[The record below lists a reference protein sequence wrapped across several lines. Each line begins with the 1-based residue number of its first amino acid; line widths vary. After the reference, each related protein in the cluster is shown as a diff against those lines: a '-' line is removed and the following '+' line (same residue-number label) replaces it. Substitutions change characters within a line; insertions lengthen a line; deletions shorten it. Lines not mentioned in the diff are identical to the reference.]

1 MNKMPGYL
9 WAYRQTYSIVFFE
22 QAEATRLENP
32 NFQQKVMQ
40 TFGLTLGQK
49 DSTCVIVS
57 PDVGHLSLRYFQLRG
72 FVNGTALATVQV
84 QLGEVI
90 LQQWHLTGWRGKTV
104 RCTRRPWGARAKPVT
119 WHDAEVNWR
128 DAAMLL
134 PGIGPRSLR
143 CEARQGCNLDCI
155 WWYR

>member
-1 MNKMPGYL
+1 MERLLSWYPNEKNAWL
-9 WAYRQTYSIVFFE
+9 SLSISSNIFIVFFE

-57 PDVGHLSLRYFQLRG
+57 PDVCHLSLRYFQLRG
-72 FVNGTALATVQV
+72 LVNGTALATVQV

-90 LQQWHLTGWRGKTV
+90 LNS
-104 RCTRRPWGARAKPVT
+104 
-119 WHDAEVNWR
+119 D
-128 DAAMLL
+128 
-134 PGIGPRSLR
+134 I
-143 CEARQGCNLDCI
+143 
-155 WWYR
+155 

>member
-1 MNKMPGYL
+1 MERLLSWYPNEQNAWL
-9 WAYRQTYSIVFFE
+9 SLSISSNIFIVFFE

-57 PDVGHLSLRYFQLRG
+57 PDVGHLFLRYFQLRG

-90 LQQWHLTGWRGKTV
+90 LNS
-104 RCTRRPWGARAKPVT
+104 
-119 WHDAEVNWR
+119 D
-128 DAAMLL
+128 
-134 PGIGPRSLR
+134 I
-143 CEARQGCNLDCI
+143 
-155 WWYR
+155 